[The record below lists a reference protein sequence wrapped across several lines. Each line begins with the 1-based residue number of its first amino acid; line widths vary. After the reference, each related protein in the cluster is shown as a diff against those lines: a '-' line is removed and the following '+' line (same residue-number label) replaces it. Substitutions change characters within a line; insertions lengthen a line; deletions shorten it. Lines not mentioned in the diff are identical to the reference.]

1 MKLTKQMMK
10 LNLPKSSCKLT
21 LLTVV
26 ASVALLSGCATSGYK
41 NADKTG
47 EGIAEFREE
56 VVNVKK
62 AVDGAMSNLSQT
74 AADAATDPRKAFEK
88 FSKSVDQVD
97 NARVKAGKRAAEM
110 KAAGASYFKQWEK
123 QLANIENPEIRQ
135 IAAEREAKLNE
146 QFGKVAPLLEQ
157 AKADFDP
164 FLSDLKDL
172 RTYLSNDL
180 TVTGLDAAKGIV
192 KKTRETGTKLQ
203 GSIDDLITEMN
214 SIAATL
220 TPAKTGKK

>member
-1 MKLTKQMMK
+1 MKINTLKLTF
-10 LNLPKSSCKLT
+10 LT
-21 LLTVV
+21 TVAGFALLT
-26 ASVALLSGCATSGYK
+26 GCATSGYK
-41 NADKTG
+41 HADKTG
-47 EGIAEFREE
+47 EGIAEFRDE

-88 FSKSVDQVD
+88 FSKSVDQVE
-97 NARVKAGKRAAEM
+97 NARAKAGKRAADV

-123 QLANIENPEIRQ
+123 QLADIQNPEIRKV
-135 IAAEREAKLNE
+135 AAERKGKLNE
-146 QFGKVAPLLEQ
+146 QFGKVVPLLEQ

-172 RTYLSNDL
+172 RTFLSNDL

-192 KKTRETGTKLQ
+192 KKTRATGTKLQ